1 MVVRH
6 RADRADVALGHLG
19 LVGKVV
25 GRAQLAV
32 RLTLLVLMLTRHA
45 LQTKRLSLVQL

>member
-6 RADRADVALGHLG
+6 GADLADVTLGHLG

-25 GRAQLAV
+25 GCAELAG
-32 RLTLLVLMLTRHA
+32 RLALLVLMLTRHA
-45 LQTKRLSLVQL
+45 LQTKGLPLVDL